1 MAEVSVKSIPIR
13 LDMRGDTQ
21 IENITK
27 RVQEAV
33 ADTGLKAGIATV
45 FIRHTTASVMLIE
58 DEPGIR
64 ADTKAI
70 WDRLVRVVNDPTTS
84 HVNPPV
90 VTPVRKAV
98 YDFLLDHMVLT
109 AALVRQLALGDYRV
123 HQVGTQGFFG
133 DDGQGSEALFDLL
146 YLAPTQR
153 VYHVQGSH
161 HGKIFSLVTGEAIV
175 LLTAQTRSDNSGKGS
190 VETQMAVYSRLDN
203 PVLATL
209 VKVLQPLLRGAINEK
224 LAGPFL
230 AVHRLGELIAADP
243 EQVYKQAETI
253 SELDKA
259 EVDALRA
266 LLF

>member
-1 MAEVSVKSIPIR
+1 MTVVLLVCPVAGQQACEVHVGDQEVGFPLDKMERQALCR
-13 LDMRGDTQ
+13 L
-21 IENITK
+21 
-27 RVQEAV
+27 
-33 ADTGLKAGIATV
+33 AG
-45 FIRHTTASVMLIE
+45 
-58 DEPGIR
+58 
-64 ADTKAI
+64 
-70 WDRLVRVVNDPTTS
+70 VVNDPTTS

-90 VTPVRKAV
+90 VTPVRKAI

-161 HGKIFSLVTGEAIV
+161 HGKVFSLVTGEAIV
-175 LLTAQTRSDNSGKGS
+175 LLTSQTRSGNSGKES

-243 EQVYKQAETI
+243 ELVYKQAETI

-266 LLF
+266 LLFPSPSPARP

>member
-1 MAEVSVKSIPIR
+1 MTLVLLVCPVAGEQTCEVHVGDQEVGFPLDKMELQALCR
-13 LDMRGDTQ
+13 L
-21 IENITK
+21 
-27 RVQEAV
+27 
-33 ADTGLKAGIATV
+33 AG
-45 FIRHTTASVMLIE
+45 
-58 DEPGIR
+58 
-64 ADTKAI
+64 
-70 WDRLVRVVNDPTTS
+70 VVNDPTTS
-84 HVNPPV
+84 HVNPPI
-90 VTPVRKAV
+90 VTPVRKAI
-98 YDFLLDHMVLT
+98 YDFLLDHMVVT
-109 AALVRQLALGDYRV
+109 AALVRQLALGEYRV
-123 HQVGTQGFFG
+123 RQVGTQGFFG
-133 DDGQGSEALFDLL
+133 EDGQGSEALFDLL

-161 HGKIFSLVTGEAIV
+161 HGKVFSLVTGEAIV
-175 LLTAQTRSDNSGKGS
+175 LLTTQTRSGNSGKGS

-243 EQVYKQAETI
+243 EQVYKQTETI

-266 LLF
+266 LLFPSPSPARP